1 MAQDHDLQRQSQPL
15 IGRGF
20 PIRRRKLPM
29 VRLGGPNPRRGVL
42 FARMLKKIR
51 LRWLKLHY
59 LCILK
64 KLKESYRNMV
74 KDLMEV
80 GASLDT
86 FHQRVFMES
95 TFAIPMGVSLS
106 SYPSVAGSD
115 RPRTLFMQM

>member
-1 MAQDHDLQRQSQPL
+1 MAQDHELHRQSQPL
-15 IGRGF
+15 IRRGF
-20 PIRRRKLPM
+20 PIRRRKLPL
-29 VRLGGPNPRRGVL
+29 VRLGGPKPRPGVV

-64 KLKESYRNMV
+64 KLKKSYRNTV
-74 KDLMEV
+74 KDLMEA
-80 GASLDT
+80 GASLEI

-115 RPRTLFMQM
+115 RPRTLFM